1 MTVTGYLIPRAGKG
15 PAAYAQLFQHHG
27 QKQPSMRPDLASSPA
42 QRVLMP
48 RSFWAVA
55 LLAIGS
61 AALPWTA
68 RANLM
73 TNGTNITV
81 DSNSPNPWT
90 STIGSGPST
99 ATGTTVSILSN
110 AQVVLGNANAIS
122 LGDNA
127 SITIASG
134 ALVRSSAV
142 NTSGLYNTGG
152 DTVEVR
158 NNSTIT
164 INAGGQLL
172 STGSQG
178 SAEAINPEGSG
189 NTITNFGTIRSTTAA
204 AIWFQ
209 NVTGRNTIINESTGV
224 IQAPG
229 NVMGASGNGAVD
241 FTNQGRVIGNVIFA
255 GGNDALHLYTGS
267 TISGSVNGG
276 GGNNLM
282 TLNGTGSGS
291 MSGALTNFQTLIKQD
306 SGTWTLS
313 GSIGNNGGNTPLA
326 VEVQNGTLVLSGSN
340 THFNGTMVVDP
351 QGVLQAPSQS
361 LPAAITDNGQV
372 QFTQTTAGTYT
383 SLITGTGS
391 VVKLD
396 SGTLTLSPS
405 APGGNTYSGGTFL
418 NAGVV
423 AVGIDNALGAPTG
436 GLTFSGGTLQFTN
449 SFNLAATRPIT
460 LNAPGGTIDTNGNNT
475 TISQGI
481 TGAGQLTKLGAGILT
496 LTGTSSYSGGTTIAA
511 GTLQLG
517 NGGTSGSILGNVAD
531 NGTLVFNRSDTLP
544 FAGVISGTGTV
555 NQAGTGTTILT
566 GDNTYTGGTTISAG
580 TLQLGN
586 GGTTGSVVGNV
597 ADNGTLEFNR
607 SDRVP
612 FAGVISGTGAVNQA
626 GMGTTILTGDNTYT
640 GGTTISAGT
649 LQLGNGGTSGS
660 IVGNVINN
668 GALVFNRSDMLT
680 LNGVISGTGTV
691 NQVGAGI
698 TILTGNNSYS
708 GGTVVANGT
717 LDAQSATALGTG
729 AVVVNG
735 QSSILNTAGTQITNS
750 GTPNQNAASVLNG
763 STLSMQGGSI
773 QAVAGNAVVVGGS
786 SGGPNTVQ
794 TNGTSI
800 SSPGSAI
807 LAEGTVNTDIVLSKG
822 TTVNAGNG
830 IILQGNSSA
839 TTSLT
844 VNDSVLTGN
853 IQVTS
858 GTANVTLHNSQ
869 LTGWINKN
877 NLTGASGVNPND
889 PPAAFANLP
898 PANVNLSV
906 DPSTWTIQASST
918 LNSLTLAAGSQ
929 VIFARPSS
937 LTGPFKTLVV
947 NELLGTAGTF
957 AMNTN
962 IPALQGDLLVINKT
976 SQGNYLVSFNNQPQS
991 LDGPANKGLLVV
1003 QTADGQATF
1012 QGQAEAGTFKERLV
1026 RGNGSAVAPDPK
1038 SWYLF
1043 REDQPVPNPPPTSSQ
1058 PSPVPEP
1065 PPVSRVDALTNPA
1078 NAAIATY
1085 SAAVPLY
1092 YADMQTL
1099 VQRLGELRLSIQPPP
1114 ATGSAEQPLSG
1125 KGVVES
1131 KQVAPPP
1138 APPIDQ
1144 WGAWVRG
1151 FGTGTRIDNSG
1162 SRTFDQNAGGFQIG
1176 ADKRLCSLWSGD
1188 LYLGIFGGYVYAS
1201 RDFRDGGDGS
1211 ANEMSLGAY
1220 TTWIHPNGW
1229 YADLV
1234 VKYSQMWNYFRTP
1247 TLNGSISTADYDIPA
1262 LGGSLEVGKR
1272 FDLGGGLFFIEP
1284 QAQLA
1289 AVWIDG
1295 TSYVAS
1301 NGLRVSG
1308 DDQTSLQG
1316 RLGGRAGMHIDFSQQ
1331 RAIELY
1337 LKAEAI
1343 QEFLTGNTVTTN
1355 NTRSDANLSGTVGRF
1370 GGGVTAKVSR
1380 STYLY
1385 AEYDYATGDHFQQP
1399 WFVNVGLRWQW

>member
-1 MTVTGYLIPRAGKG
+1 MRAN
-15 PAAYAQLFQHHG
+15 
-27 QKQPSMRPDLASSPA
+27 LANCPLE
-42 QRVLMP
+42 RLP
-48 RSFWAVA
+48 TPGSFWAVA
-55 LLAIGS
+55 LLAIAS
-61 AALPWTA
+61 AALPWNA
-68 RANLM
+68 RANLV
-73 TNGTNITV
+73 TSGTSITV
-81 DSNSPNPWT
+81 DSNVPNPWT
-90 STIGSGPST
+90 SAIGSGPST
-99 ATGTTVSILSN
+99 ATGTTVDLLPN
-110 AQVVLGNANAIS
+110 AQVVVGNASAIS
-122 LGDNA
+122 LADNA
-127 SITIASG
+127 NITVAGG
-134 ALVRSSAV
+134 ALIQNHAV
-142 NTSGLYNTGG
+142 STPGPYGDGG
-152 DTVEVR
+152 DTVAVH

-164 INAGGQLL
+164 VNAGGQILA
-172 STGSQG
+172 TGPQNT
-178 SAEAINPEGSG
+178 AEAINPEGTG
-189 NTITNFGTIRSTTAA
+189 NIITNYGTIRATHAA

-209 NVTGRNTIINESTGV
+209 NTSGGNTVINEASGV
-224 IQAPG
+224 IQGPSNTA
-229 NVMGASGNGAVD
+229 NVMGASGNGSVN
-241 FTNQGRVIGNVIFA
+241 FTNKGTVIGSLIFA
-255 GGNDALHLYTGS
+255 GGDDQLHIYTGS

-282 TLNGTGSGS
+282 TLNGTGTGS

-313 GSIGNNGGNTPLA
+313 GSIGNNGGSKPLA

-340 THFNGTMVVDP
+340 TNFNGTMLVDP

-361 LPAAITDNGQV
+361 LPSAITANGQV

-383 SLITGTGS
+383 GLISGTGS

-396 SGTLTLSPS
+396 SGTLTLLPS
-405 APGGNTYSGGTFL
+405 TPGGNTYSGGTFL
-418 NAGVV
+418 NAGVL
-423 AVGIDNALGAPTG
+423 AVGADNALGAPTG
-436 GLTFSGGTLQFTN
+436 GLTFSGGTLQLTN
-449 SFNLAATRPIT
+449 SFNLAATRQIT

-517 NGGTSGSILGNVAD
+517 NGGTSGSIVGNVAD
-531 NGTLVFNRSDTLP
+531 NGTLVFNRSDALTLD
-544 FAGVISGTGTV
+544 GVISGTGTA
-555 NQAGTGTTILT
+555 NQAGT
-566 GDNTYTGGTTISAG
+566 
-580 TLQLGN
+580 
-586 GGTTGSVVGNV
+586 
-597 ADNGTLEFNR
+597 
-607 SDRVP
+607 
-612 FAGVISGTGAVNQA
+612 
-626 GMGTTILTGDNTYT
+626 GTTILTGDNTYT

-660 IVGNVINN
+660 IVGNVADN
-668 GALVFNRSDMLT
+668 GTFVFNRSDMLT

-691 NQVGAGI
+691 NQIGAGT

-708 GGTVVANGT
+708 GGTSVTNGT
-717 LDAQSATALGTG
+717 LEANSATALGTG

-763 STLSMQGGSI
+763 GTLSMQGGSI
-773 QAVAGNAVVVGGS
+773 QAVAGNALVVGGS

-794 TNGTSI
+794 ISGASI

-807 LAEGTVNTDIVLSKG
+807 LAQGTVDTNIVLSNG

-830 IILQGNSSA
+830 LIFEGKSSA

-844 VNDSVLTGN
+844 ANASVLSGN
-853 IQVTS
+853 IQVTN
-858 GTANVTLHNSQ
+858 GTANVTLNNSK
-869 LTGWINKN
+869 LSGWVNQN
-877 NLTGASGVNPND
+877 TLTGASGVSPND
-889 PPAAFANLP
+889 PAGAFANLP

-918 LNSLTLAAGSQ
+918 LNSLTLGPGSQ
-929 VIFARPSS
+929 VIFTPPSS
-937 LTGPFKTLVV
+937 PTGPFKTLVV
-947 NELLGTAGTF
+947 NNLSGAGTF
-957 AMNTN
+957 AMNTD
-962 IPALQGDLLVINKT
+962 IPALKGDLLVINKT
-976 SQGNYLVSFNNQPQS
+976 SQGNYLVSINNQPQGI
-991 LDGPANKGLLVV
+991 DGPANKGLLVV

-1012 QGQAEAGTFKERLV
+1012 QGQTEAGTFKERLL
-1026 RGNGSAVAPDPK
+1026 RGKGTAVTPDPK
-1038 SWYLF
+1038 SWYLV
-1043 REDQPVPNPPPTSSQ
+1043 REDQPVSDPSASSQ
-1058 PSPVPEP
+1058 PSLV
-1065 PPVSRVDALTNPA
+1065 PVSRSNALTNTA
-1078 NAAIATY
+1078 NAAIASY

-1092 YADMQTL
+1092 YTDMQTL
-1099 VQRLGELRLSIQPPP
+1099 VQRLGELRLSIQAPV
-1114 ATGSAEQPLSG
+1114 TESAEQPPSG
-1125 KGVVES
+1125 KGVLES
-1131 KQVAPPP
+1131 KQVTPPP
-1138 APPIDQ
+1138 VPPTDE

-1151 FGTGTRIDNSG
+1151 FGSGTRIDNSG

-1176 ADKRLCSLWSGD
+1176 ADKRVSSLWSGD

-1201 RDFRDGGDGS
+1201 RDFRDGGEGS

-1247 TLNGSISTADYDIPA
+1247 NLNGSISTADYDVPA

-1272 FDLGGGLFFIEP
+1272 FDLGRGLFFIEP

-1295 TSYVAS
+1295 GSYGVS

-1308 DDQTSLQG
+1308 DNQTSLQG
-1316 RLGGRAGMHIDFSQQ
+1316 RLGGRAGMHIDLSQQ
-1331 RAIELY
+1331 RAFELY

-1355 NTRSDANLSGTVGRF
+1355 STPSDSNLSGTVGRF

>member
-1 MTVTGYLIPRAGKG
+1 MTVTAYLIPLAGEDPKRVLKYSG
-15 PAAYAQLFQHHG
+15 TTQFTMKAN
-27 QKQPSMRPDLASSPA
+27 LANAPL
-42 QRVLMP
+42 QRVPMP
-48 RSFWAVA
+48 RSVYAVA
-55 LLAIGS
+55 LLAIAC

-68 RANLM
+68 RANLV
-73 TNGTNITV
+73 TSGTSITV
-81 DSNSPNPWT
+81 DSNSPNPWA

-99 ATGTTVSILSN
+99 ATGTTVNLLPN
-110 AQVVLGNANAIS
+110 AQVVVGDANGIS
-122 LGDNA
+122 LADNA
-127 SITIASG
+127 SITISGG
-134 ALVRSSAV
+134 ALIQNRGV
-142 NTSGLYNTGG
+142 NTPGLYNTSG
-152 DTVEVR
+152 DTVEFR

-164 INAGGQLL
+164 IDAGGQIL
-172 STGSQG
+172 STGSQNSG
-178 SAEAINPEGSG
+178 EAINPEGSG

-209 NVTGRNTIINESTGV
+209 NVSGSNTVINEATGV

-241 FTNQGRVIGNVIFA
+241 FTNQGRVIGNLIFA

-267 TISGSVNGG
+267 TISGSINGG

-313 GSIGNNGGNTPLA
+313 GSIGNNGGSRPLA

-340 THFNGTMVVDP
+340 TNFNGTMLVDP

-361 LPAAITDNGQV
+361 LPLAITDNGQV

-383 SLITGTGS
+383 GLITGTGS

-396 SGTLTLSPS
+396 SGTLTLVPS

-436 GLTFSGGTLQFTN
+436 GLTFNGGTLQFTN
-449 SFNLAATRPIT
+449 PFNLAATRPIR

-475 TISQGI
+475 AISQGI
-481 TGAGQLTKLGAGILT
+481 TGAGQLTKIGAGILT

-517 NGGTSGSILGNVAD
+517 NGGTSGSI
-531 NGTLVFNRSDTLP
+531 
-544 FAGVISGTGTV
+544 
-555 NQAGTGTTILT
+555 
-566 GDNTYTGGTTISAG
+566 
-580 TLQLGN
+580 
-586 GGTTGSVVGNV
+586 VGNV
-597 ADNGTLEFNR
+597 ADNGTLAFNR
-607 SDRVP
+607 SD
-612 FAGVISGTGAVNQA
+612 T
-626 GMGTTILTGDNTYT
+626 
-640 GGTTISAGT
+640 
-649 LQLGNGGTSGS
+649 
-660 IVGNVINN
+660 
-668 GALVFNRSDMLT
+668 LT
-680 LNGVISGTGTV
+680 LDGVISGTGTV
-691 NQVGAGI
+691 NQVGSGT
-698 TILTGNNSYS
+698 TILTGNNSYT
-708 GGTVVANGT
+708 GGTTVTNGT
-717 LDAQSATALGTG
+717 LDANSATALGSG

-735 QSSILNTAGTQITNS
+735 QSSILNTLGTQITNS
-750 GTPNQNAASVLNG
+750 GTPNQNAVSVLNG
-763 STLSMQGGSI
+763 GTLSMQGGSI
-773 QAVAGNAVVVGGS
+773 NAAAGNALVVGGS

-794 TNGTSI
+794 ANGTSI
-800 SSPGSAI
+800 SSPGSAM
-807 LAEGTVNTDIVLSKG
+807 LAEGTVDTDIVLSNG

-830 IILQGNSSA
+830 IIFEGNSSA

-844 VNDSVLTGN
+844 VNGSVLNGN

-869 LTGWINKN
+869 LTGWINEN
-877 NLTGASGVNPND
+877 SLTGASGVNPND

-898 PANVNLSV
+898 PANVNLTV
-906 DPSTWTIQASST
+906 DPSTWTMQASST
-918 LNSLTLAAGSQ
+918 LNSLTLAADSQ

-937 LTGPFKTLVV
+937 LTGPFKTLVL
-947 NELLGTAGTF
+947 NDLLGAGGRFT
-957 AMNTN
+957 MNTN

-976 SQGNYLVSFNNQPQS
+976 SQGNYLVSFDNQPQGV
-991 LDGPANKGLLVV
+991 DGPANKGLLVV
-1003 QTADGQATF
+1003 QTADGRATF
-1012 QGQAEAGTFKERLV
+1012 QGQTDAGTYKERLV
-1026 RGNGSAVAPDPK
+1026 RGNGSAVTPDPK
-1038 SWYLF
+1038 SWYLV
-1043 REDQPVPNPPPTSSQ
+1043 REDQPVPNPSL
-1058 PSPVPEP
+1058 VPEP
-1065 PPVSRVDALTNPA
+1065 PPVSRSNALTNTA

-1092 YADMQTL
+1092 YTDMQTL
-1099 VQRLGELRLSIQPPP
+1099 VQRLGELRLSIQPPV
-1114 ATGSAEQPLSG
+1114 TESAEQPPSG

-1138 APPIDQ
+1138 APPTDQ
-1144 WGAWVRG
+1144 WGIWVRG

-1176 ADKRLCSLWSGD
+1176 ADKRFRSLWGGD

-1247 TLNGSISTADYDIPA
+1247 NLNGSISTADYDVPA

-1272 FDLGGGLFFIEP
+1272 FDLGRGLFFFEP

-1295 TSYVAS
+1295 TSYAAG
-1301 NGLRVSG
+1301 NGLGVSG

-1316 RLGGRAGMHIDFSQQ
+1316 RLGARAGMHIDFSQQ

-1355 NTRSDANLSGTVGRF
+1355 NTPSDANLSGTVGRF